1 MNLKIELEEMQNVR
15 EQRIAVP
22 SLPHCPAPGVPRD
35 LREPGAVC
43 PPPFG
48 ACGVCARSG
57 GTSESLGSD
66 LPHGGLKSLGLF
78 QSGMVPPVTQ
88 RARARTHTHTHTHT
102 LQQPAIL
109 SREETALKS
118 QEGRAYMV
126 YKSMFNVPWVY

>member
-1 MNLKIELEEMQNVR
+1 MQFPVFPT
-15 EQRIAVP
+15 A
-22 SLPHCPAPGVPRD
+22 LAPGVPRD
-35 LREPGAVC
+35 LREPGTVC

-48 ACGVCARSG
+48 AYGVCARSG

-66 LPHGGLKSLGLF
+66 LLHGGLKSLGLF

-88 RARARTHTHTHTHT
+88 RAHARTHTHT

-126 YKSMFNVPWVY
+126 YKSMFNVPRVY

>member
-88 RARARTHTHTHTHT
+88 RARARAHTHTHTHTHSAT
-102 LQQPAIL
+102 ASDSFKGGDCTKI
-109 SREETALKS
+109 SRG
-118 QEGRAYMV
+118 EGV
-126 YKSMFNVPWVY
+126 YGL